1 MGCPSL
7 NNFTLVPCEFAPRAS
22 IRDVR
27 STTTPPSCF
36 RFPVCPDLVQG
47 QIASVI
53 LPSCRGQGSSDETGS
68 VRRRA
73 GELASGSIGFAM
85 YRQRC
90 QHREHSTQYRQGRPP
105 PHRNHWNRLMSG
117 SGRCRRRRDRRRARP
132 GSGAEGAP
140 ATVHA
145 DVDGVEG
152 MAVGAANEGMVRSTR
167 CEPPCRKT
175 VDGWASG

>member
-22 IRDVR
+22 IKGVR

-36 RFPVCPDLVQG
+36 RFPIRPDLVEG
-47 QIASVI
+47 QIVSVI

-68 VRRRA
+68 IRRRA
-73 GELASGSIGFAM
+73 GELASGSIGFTM

-90 QHREHSTQYRQGRPP
+90 QHREHSTQYRQGAPR
-105 PHRNHWNRLMSG
+105 RNHWNRLMSRR
-117 SGRCRRRRDRRRARP
+117 GRCRRRRDRRRARP

-145 DVDGVEG
+145 DVDGVAG